1 MMADRVVITSVD
13 LEHAVR
19 SNAALESA
27 GFETALATSVDEA
40 RQAILRREP
49 IPDCLVLT
57 GGLHEPSAAQL
68 LVLARDRSVSTLGL
82 VESTEPDPQG
92 LARRLGLTA
101 FLEKP
106 ADPAE
111 VVATVRRLVERR
123 RLQQRTGIIGESPA
137 IQEMLVKIEQMAPVT
152 STVLIEGESGTG
164 KELVARGIHDLS
176 PRRGKPFVAVN
187 CAAIPD
193 MLLESELFGHE
204 KGAFTGAA
212 ERRLGRF
219 ELADGGTIFLDE
231 VGEMTPATQ
240 VKLLRVLE
248 DRTFFRVGGT
258 QPIKVD
264 VRVIAAT
271 NKALKEQVA
280 LGRFRDDLFYRLAVL
295 YIYLPPLRERRTDI
309 PLLVRRFIAEIAATH
324 DRQFRGITPEALQI
338 LVDADWPGNV
348 RQLRNLIESM
358 VVLAPEGEI
367 RASDIPRDIRERGRG
382 LPVRVPGAIRDVA
395 GQELEFIFHSLVDL
409 KLQIE
414 ELRRRIEERPQR
426 VEVIEVGH
434 GAPPLGPIDAE
445 LWVACL
451 ACGGVCPADAVAV
464 EGQQVR
470 IVDEACTRCGLCLP
484 ACPHD
489 AIVAH
494 GDLGRA
500 LELAQGGRATLIL
513 SVESAAYFYPDTPE
527 QVVNACY
534 AAGFRTVHRGVL
546 GDELVA
552 QEYLQLWSEDGWGTM
567 IRSTCPVVVETIE
580 HEYPELIPYLAPVA
594 TPVAAEAR
602 YLKRMYWART
612 PVVYAGVCL
621 TEGGPDVDAAVTF
634 EDLRQL
640 LQRRGVGI
648 AEQPLHFDRLPEER
662 RRHLSTAGGLPLE
675 VLMGETQ
682 ASRRVRQKRGLGE
695 AEAIGHAPGLGPN
708 RPGFVGTP
716 AGGGC
721 PAHPLVWAPAPP

>member
-1 MMADRVVITSVD
+1 MMADRVVITTGD

-40 RQAILRREP
+40 RQAILRRDP

-137 IQEMLVKIEQMAPVT
+137 IQEVLVKIEQMAPVT

-193 MLLESELFGHE
+193 TLLESELFGHE

-231 VGEMTPATQ
+231 IGEMPAATQ

-271 NKALKEQVA
+271 NKSLKEEVA
-280 LGRFRDDLFYRLAVL
+280 LGRFRDDLFYRLNVL
-295 YIYLPPLRERRTDI
+295 AIYLPPLRERKADI
-309 PLLVRRFIAEIAATH
+309 PLLVRRFIAEFAATH

-358 VVLAPEGEI
+358 VVLAPEGDI
-367 RASDIPRDIRERGRG
+367 RASHRPLNIPEMALARISPSGASTTIDSMRLRSWRT
-382 LPVRVPGAIRDVA
+382 LP
-395 GQELEFIFHSLVDL
+395 
-409 KLQIE
+409 
-414 ELRRRIEERPQR
+414 
-426 VEVIEVGH
+426 
-434 GAPPLGPIDAE
+434 
-445 LWVACL
+445 
-451 ACGGVCPADAVAV
+451 
-464 EGQQVR
+464 
-470 IVDEACTRCGLCLP
+470 
-484 ACPHD
+484 
-489 AIVAH
+489 
-494 GDLGRA
+494 
-500 LELAQGGRATLIL
+500 
-513 SVESAAYFYPDTPE
+513 
-527 QVVNACY
+527 
-534 AAGFRTVHRGVL
+534 
-546 GDELVA
+546 
-552 QEYLQLWSEDGWGTM
+552 
-567 IRSTCPVVVETIE
+567 
-580 HEYPELIPYLAPVA
+580 
-594 TPVAAEAR
+594 
-602 YLKRMYWART
+602 
-612 PVVYAGVCL
+612 
-621 TEGGPDVDAAVTF
+621 
-634 EDLRQL
+634 
-640 LQRRGVGI
+640 
-648 AEQPLHFDRLPEER
+648 
-662 RRHLSTAGGLPLE
+662 
-675 VLMGETQ
+675 
-682 ASRRVRQKRGLGE
+682 
-695 AEAIGHAPGLGPN
+695 
-708 RPGFVGTP
+708 
-716 AGGGC
+716 
-721 PAHPLVWAPAPP
+721 

>member
-1 MMADRVVITSVD
+1 MADRVVITTGD

-40 RQAILRREP
+40 SQAILRREP

-176 PRRGKPFVAVN
+176 PRRGKPFIAVN

-193 MLLESELFGHE
+193 TLLESELFGHE

-231 VGEMTPATQ
+231 VGEMAPATQ

-258 QPIKVD
+258 HPIKVD

-271 NKALKEQVA
+271 NKSLKEEVA
-280 LGRFRDDLFYRLAVL
+280 LGRFRDDLFYRLNVL
-295 YIYLPPLRERRTDI
+295 AIYLPPLRERKADI
-309 PLLVRRFIAEIAATH
+309 PLLVRRFIAEFATTH
-324 DRQFRGITPEALQI
+324 DRSFRGITPEALQI
-338 LVDADWPGNV
+338 LVDADWPGNI
-348 RQLRNLIESM
+348 RQLRNLVESM

-367 RASDIPRDIRERGRG
+367 GAGDIPREIRERGRG
-382 LPVRVPGAIRDVA
+382 LPMRLVGATRDVA
-395 GQELEFIFHSLVDL
+395 GQELEFIFRSVVEL
-409 KLQIE
+409 KLQVE
-414 ELRRRIEERPQR
+414 ELRRRLEERPQR

-434 GAPPLGPIDAE
+434 GAPAAAIDAE
-445 LWVACL
+445 
-451 ACGGVCPADAVAV
+451 PAPEGEVLYRPGMTMADV
-464 EGQQVR
+464 ER
-470 IVDEACTRCGLCLP
+470 AAIEA
-484 ACPHD
+484 
-489 AIVAH
+489 
-494 GDLGRA
+494 A
-500 LELAQGGRATLIL
+500 LR
-513 SVESAAYFYPDTPE
+513 
-527 QVVNACY
+527 
-534 AAGFRTVHRGVL
+534 
-546 GDELVA
+546 
-552 QEYLQLWSEDGWGTM
+552 
-567 IRSTCPVVVETIE
+567 ETKGNRRR
-580 HEYPELIPYLAPVA
+580 
-594 TPVAAEAR
+594 AAEILGIGER
-602 YLKRMYWART
+602 TLYRKLKQYQM
-612 PVVYAGVCL
+612 V
-621 TEGGPDVDAAVTF
+621 
-634 EDLRQL
+634 
-640 LQRRGVGI
+640 
-648 AEQPLHFDRLPEER
+648 
-662 RRHLSTAGGLPLE
+662 
-675 VLMGETQ
+675 
-682 ASRRVRQKRGLGE
+682 
-695 AEAIGHAPGLGPN
+695 
-708 RPGFVGTP
+708 
-716 AGGGC
+716 
-721 PAHPLVWAPAPP
+721 